1 MFSGRDALREIDQAI
16 HSLRDEQETITRRI
30 EQTSDGIAR
39 LREEQA
45 AKFRA
50 LAEIRL
56 DIVRRETVIDSLT
69 RTERKARQML
79 DKRQKTLSGLGAE
92 VEAGEARRLELEKE
106 RAELADAVDA
116 RDRALAEA
124 EEAFVEA
131 LENDPDYQAHV
142 RALDEAEKIAEEA
155 ARKTELARD
164 DRAEKGKP
172 YEADPLFTYL
182 WERGFG
188 TDRYRAS
195 PIIRMLDRWV
205 ARLIRYYDARPNYH
219 RLLEL
224 PERLAEHAERVAKA
238 AEDAADSLEAFEARQ
253 RQSADVGRLEV
264 ARDEAAA
271 KLAEIDE
278 AIAAESA
285 RRNELEAERGLLA
298 RGEDDEYRSA
308 IDLLTEAME
317 RQDLRALHREALLTP
332 EREDETLVERI
343 ADLQDDI
350 ADANDDLSER
360 REILRDLEK
369 RRVELEDVRTRFV
382 RRKFDDRDSYFDD
395 DNFLKSLL
403 GGILRGA
410 ISGGGL
416 WREIERHQRRQQ
428 RRTRRSRS
436 MPRWGSGRGGFGG
449 RSGGFGGGG
458 FRTGGRMGGGGFR
471 TGGGF

>member
-1 MFSGRDALREIDQAI
+1 MYSGRDALREIDKAV
-16 HSLRDEQETITRRI
+16 HSLRDEQQTITRRI
-30 EQTSDGIAR
+30 EQTSEGIAR
-39 LREEQA
+39 LRGEQA

-69 RTERKARQML
+69 RTERKAREIL
-79 DKRQKTLSGLGAE
+79 DRRQKTLSGLGGE
-92 VEAGEARRLELEKE
+92 VEAGETRRRGLEDE
-106 RAELADAVDA
+106 RAALADEVEA
-116 RDRALAEA
+116 RETALADA
-124 EEAFVEA
+124 EEAFASA
-131 LENDPDYQAHV
+131 LEGDPEYQAHV
-142 RALDEAEKIAEEA
+142 EAIDEAESVAEEA

-164 DRAEKGKP
+164 DRVEKGRP
-172 YEADPLFTYL
+172 YEADPLFMYL

-188 TDRYRAS
+188 TDRYRAF
-195 PIIRMLDRWV
+195 PLVRMLDRWV
-205 ARLIRYYDARPNYH
+205 ARLVRYHDARPNYQ

-224 PERLAEHAERVAKA
+224 PERLAEHAERVADE
-238 AEDAADSLEAFEARQ
+238 AERAADALEAVEADR
-253 RQSADVGRLEV
+253 RRTADVGGLEA

-271 KLAEIDE
+271 RLARTDD
-278 AIAAESA
+278 AIAEESA
-285 RRNELEAERGLLA
+285 RRNALETERGLLA
-298 RGEDDEYRSA
+298 RGEDEEFRAA

-350 ADANDDLSER
+350 ADASNELSER

-382 RRKFDDRDSYFDD
+382 RRKYDGRDSYFDD

-403 GGILRGA
+403 GGILRGV

-416 WREIERHQRRQQ
+416 WREIERHQRRLR
-428 RRTRRSRS
+428 RRTTRSRS